1 MERPEGEGPSR
12 AARQCQ
18 PLVFI
23 SGFDF
28 DLSAGC
34 TTDTVISLRVCSP
47 EGQTVL
53 AYRNAWCV
61 PSFLKFFS
69 LVAHG
74 ALGTQRPGLLFFTL
88 SDNVHRHQ
96 PFK

>member
-12 AARQCQ
+12 AACQCQ

-23 SGFDF
+23 SGFD
-28 DLSAGC
+28 LPAGC

-47 EGQTVL
+47 EGLTVL
-53 AYRNAWCV
+53 AHRNAWCV

-74 ALGTQRPGLLFFTL
+74 DWGTQRPGLLFFTL
-88 SDNVHRHQ
+88 ADNVHRHQ
-96 PFK
+96 RFK